1 MLFDKQVGEK
11 NGVKK
16 WRKVEVNLKDHV
28 KVPIFPTGKSPEYYD
43 KCLRDY
49 LSKISMDPLPQTRP
63 LWEVHVIHY
72 PTSSAAG
79 NLIFKLHHALGDGY
93 SLIGALL
100 SCLKRADNPSLP
112 LTFPS
117 RQSNSSKPQN
127 DVKNI
132 FRRVPQVS
140 SWIVNTVM
148 DFGWSVLKSSVLKDD
163 LSPIR
168 SGAEGL
174 EFQPLD
180 ITTMEFSLDRIK
192 QIKTSLK
199 VVINF
204 VNVSFNFY
212 FFFQEHHILL

>member
-1 MLFDKQVGEK
+1 ME
-11 NGVKK
+11 
-16 WRKVEVNLKDHV
+16 DHV
-28 KVPIFPTGKSPEYYD
+28 KTPVFPRGKSPDFYD

-49 LSKISMDPLPQTRP
+49 LSKISADPLPQTRP
-63 LWEVHVIHY
+63 LWEVHVIKY
-72 PTSSAAG
+72 PTSNAAG
-79 NLIFKLHHALGDGY
+79 NFIFKLHHALGDGY

-100 SCLKRADNPSLP
+100 SCLQRADNPSLS

-140 SWIVNTVM
+140 SWIVNTVV
-148 DFGWSVLKSSVLKDD
+148 DFGWSLLKSSVLEDD
-163 LSPIR
+163 VTPIR
-168 SGAEGL
+168 SGDEGV

-180 ITTMEFSLDRIK
+180 ITTLDFSLDQIK

-199 VVINF
+199 VVCYPI
-204 VNVSFNFY
+204 
-212 FFFQEHHILL
+212 IL